1 VSDRVEVNAEP
12 AVLGGLVLVNPGAQ
26 GEDQGI
32 RGVDVTDADVE
43 VELLRVRPAW
53 PGRSHPVIDPLE
65 GKGGSAIGV
74 VRADP
79 TSRWGEGGERVVGTD
94 LDRPAQEAR
103 VELRQ
108 PCRRGSPRRPG
119 PNWE

>member
-1 VSDRVEVNAEP
+1 
-12 AVLGGLVLVNPGAQ
+12 VLVNAGAH

-32 RGVDVTDADVE
+32 RVVDVTDADVE

-74 VRADP
+74 VRAAPPPGGVRVANASSAP
-79 TSRWGEGGERVVGTD
+79 TSTG
-94 LDRPAQEAR
+94 Q
-103 VELRQ
+103 
-108 PCRRGSPRRPG
+108 PRRR
-119 PNWE
+119 E